1 MIFFLY
7 RFSFQAGAGSTLF
20 AAGEEIMTGT
30 CNLGRPT
37 WAEVDLSC
45 LANNLKSFRRLLP
58 PRVRIMAVIKADGYG
73 HGAYE
78 VSRVALQE
86 GASMLGVASLEEGLE
101 LRKKGIKSPILILGY
116 TDPRQNRLLLEYDLT
131 PAISHW
137 EAALSLSQQAVAAG
151 KKVPVH
157 VKLDTGMS
165 RLGLR
170 EPAGIISLLEKL
182 SALPGIRLEGL
193 FTHFATADEMEKD
206 FMEEQLEKFKA
217 VIREGEKKGIHI
229 PLKHAANSA
238 AAINFPESHLD
249 MVRIG
254 IGMYGYYPSDEV
266 SREKIKLCPVLSL
279 KSRIVLLKKIPSG
292 TPVSYGRTFTA
303 ATETLV
309 AVVPLGYGDGY
320 SRRLSNNGV
329 MLVRGRK
336 VPVIG
341 RVCMDLTMLD
351 VGAVPDVQEGDEVVV
366 YGKQGSQEI
375 WVDQVA
381 RQLGTISYELLCN
394 INSRIPRIYTGIT
407 QKV

>member
-1 MIFFLY
+1 M
-7 RFSFQAGAGSTLF
+7 
-20 AAGEEIMTGT
+20 AAK

-45 LANNLKSFRRLLP
+45 LANNLKMFRRLLP
-58 PRVRIMAVIKADGYG
+58 PRIRIMAVIKADGYG

-101 LRKKGIKSPILILGY
+101 LRQKGINSPILILGY
-116 TDPRQNRLLLEYDLT
+116 TDPCQNHLLLEKDLT

-137 EAALSLSQQAVAAG
+137 EAALSLSQQALAAG

-165 RLGLR
+165 RFGLR

-182 SALPGIRLEGL
+182 SVLPGIYVEGL
-193 FTHFATADEMEKD
+193 FTHFATADEMEKG
-206 FMEEQLEKFKA
+206 FMAEQLQRFNA
-217 VIREGEKKGIHI
+217 VIREGEKKGIRI

-238 AAINFPESHLD
+238 AAIAFPQSHLD

-266 SREKIKLCPVLSL
+266 SREKIKLLPVLSL
-279 KSRIVLLKKIPSG
+279 KSRIVLLKKIPPG

-303 ATETLV
+303 AAETLV

-320 SRRLSNNGV
+320 SRQLSNSGV

-351 VGAVPDVQEGDEVVV
+351 VGAVPDVREGDEVVV

-375 WVDQVA
+375 TVEQVA

-394 INSRIPRIYTGIT
+394 INSRIPRIYTGDT
-407 QKV
+407 QNV